1 MAFLDDV
8 LVSQNWIGVSDA
20 GPGRAVAELRLRD
33 GPERVAAEDGV
44 VRYRRSQRSRHD
56 NLRTD
61 LESLGIAKAGI
72 ERQEF
77 LPAAS
82 IAKARGG
89 KLPERVAGLDSDD
102 RQLTGAS
109 R

>member
-1 MAFLDDV
+1 MAFLKAV

-33 GPERVAAEDGV
+33 GPERVPVADGV
-44 VRYRRSQRSRHD
+44 VRRSQRSRHD

-61 LESLGIAKAGI
+61 LESLGIAGI
-72 ERQEF
+72 ECQEF

-82 IAKARGG
+82 IAK
-89 KLPERVAGLDSDD
+89 P
-102 RQLTGAS
+102 
-109 R
+109 

>member
-1 MAFLDDV
+1 LAFLNDV
-8 LVSQNWIGVSDA
+8 LVSQNWIPVSDA

-33 GPERVAAEDGV
+33 GPERVAVADGV
-44 VRYRRSQRSRHD
+44 VRRSQRSRYD

-72 ERQEF
+72 ECQEF

-82 IAKARGG
+82 IAKPRGG
-89 KLPERVAGLDSDD
+89 KLPERVAGFDSDD
-102 RQLTGAS
+102 R
-109 R
+109 

>member
-1 MAFLDDV
+1 MAFLNDV
-8 LVSQNWIGVSDA
+8 LVSQNWIAVSDA

-33 GPERVAAEDGV
+33 GPERVAVADGV
-44 VRYRRSQRSRHD
+44 GCRSQRSRYD

-72 ERQEF
+72 ECQEF

-89 KLPERVAGLDSDD
+89 KPPERVAGFDSDD
-102 RQLTGAS
+102 R
-109 R
+109 